1 MRGTHSQ
8 PKVPFFCFFEK
19 QVPFWSFRIQP
30 KFHSIHGLVFHFF
43 FLLQLFSLGVLFL
56 LFDLNRSCL
65 STRFSTNTKHKRLI
79 INSMVLLVYYSTM
92 GPCQLI
98 GNQWAMSHSQFLKGS
113 RVNSN
118 NSDVEG
124 SDLCFLS
131 LFIIS
136 FVLVYMMIYTQ
147 ELPTPSPG
155 GRPKGVV
162 LIYLEP
168 KIEY

>member
-1 MRGTHSQ
+1 MRGTYSQ
-8 PKVPFFCFFEK
+8 PKVPFLSFVER

-30 KFHSIHGLVFHFF
+30 EFHSIHGLVFQFF
-43 FLLQLFSLGVLFL
+43 FSYNYFHSVCCV
-56 LFDLNRSCL
+56 SCL
-65 STRFSTNTKHKRLI
+65 IWTGPVYQHGLAQTPTPTPTYKRLI

-131 LFIIS
+131 WFIIS

-147 ELPTPSPG
+147 ELPPP
-155 GRPKGVV
+155 PPQKV
-162 LIYLEP
+162 
-168 KIEY
+168 